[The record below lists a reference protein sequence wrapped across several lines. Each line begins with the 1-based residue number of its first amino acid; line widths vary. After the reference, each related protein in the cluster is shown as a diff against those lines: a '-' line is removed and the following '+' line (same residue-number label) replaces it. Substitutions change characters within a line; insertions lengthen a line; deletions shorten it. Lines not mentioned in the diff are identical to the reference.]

1 MDEERFNQLINEG
14 QIIHYLPVEE
24 DSQEKSSEMSDCEEY
39 NDYKQRGNSPTNG
52 HTPYFTEVH
61 EGLAS
66 MNKLL
71 AQAPQPPLPYMELND
86 STKQC
91 TINNKTGHETTSF
104 YSKNLIN
111 AKHAVKMIPS

>member
-1 MDEERFNQLINEG
+1 
-14 QIIHYLPVEE
+14 
-24 DSQEKSSEMSDCEEY
+24 
-39 NDYKQRGNSPTNG
+39 
-52 HTPYFTEVH
+52 
-61 EGLAS
+61 